1 MSTNTTNK
9 PLVKDPANI
18 RLAMLGMIQGNG
30 HPFSWSAIINGR
42 YDTQAMA
49 DCGYPV
55 IPQYLGAA
63 PKDQLGLAG
72 AQVTHVWCDDPA
84 DTPRVAKAAFIPNV
98 VKQPEDVIGQVD
110 AVLIATDDGSDHVR
124 RARPF
129 IDAGVPVFVDKPL
142 VDNVKD
148 LSQFIDWH
156 KQGKPFLT
164 SSAMRFAPEFNALPN
179 QLEKLGELRV
189 AHVTMCKT
197 WDRYGIHALESIY
210 HPLAAILPQG
220 QWHSVTHN
228 GNKAGNH
235 EPGNTNTNI
244 VVLTHTSGAT
254 IILSVVYDMV
264 GAFAHVNLYGTKGH
278 LHAQAKDT
286 FTAFRSQLVSYID
299 YLRTGQS
306 AIPFDQTIEQ
316 MKIIIAGLRSRE
328 QQGTTVLLKDI
339 LP

>member
-1 MSTNTTNK
+1 MSTPTSHAPLK

-18 RLAMLGMIQGNG
+18 KLAMLGMIQGNG
-30 HPFSWSAIINGR
+30 HPFSWSAIINGQ
-42 YDTQAMA
+42 YDTQAMS

-63 PKDQLGLAG
+63 PKEQQGIAG
-72 AQVTHVWCDDPA
+72 VKVTHVWCDDPA
-84 DTPRVAKAAFIPNV
+84 DTPRVAKAAFIPYT
-98 VKQPEDVIGQVD
+98 VKHPEEVIGHVD

-124 RARPF
+124 RAQPF

-142 VDNVKD
+142 VDNVAD
-148 LSQFIDWH
+148 LEQFIRWH
-156 KQGKPFLT
+156 QEGKPFLT
-164 SSAMRFAPEFNALPN
+164 SSGMRFAPEFTAMQN
-179 QLEKLGELRV
+179 QLATLGDLRL

-210 HPLAAILPQG
+210 EPLAKILPPG

-228 GNKAGNH
+228 GSFNPNDTH
-235 EPGNTNTNI
+235 TNLM
-244 VVLTHTSGAT
+244 VLTHTSGT
-254 IILSVVYDMV
+254 TVVLSVIYDMV

-286 FTAFRSQLVSYID
+286 FSAFRSQLVSYID
-299 YLRTGQS
+299 YLRTGQP
-306 AIPFDQTIEQ
+306 AVPFDHIVEQ
-316 MKIIIAGLRSRE
+316 MKIIIAGLHSRKE
-328 QQGTTVLLKDI
+328 QGRTIYLQDI